1 MNPELISEIAIEAL
15 APRKNL
21 TFSTSEG
28 IIIYAYP
35 LDVDTTRWTL
45 TRGSQ
50 RKSFISRNGADEVAT
65 ITIMAI
71 DFFDGN
77 GRD

>member
-1 MNPELISEIAIEAL
+1 MNQELFSEIAIEAI

-28 IIIYAYP
+28 NIIYAYR
-35 LDVDTTRWTL
+35 LDADTTRWTL

-50 RKSFISRNGADEVAT
+50 RKSFISRNGADEMETV
-65 ITIMAI
+65 TIMAI
-71 DFFDGN
+71 DFFGEN
-77 GRD
+77 ETY